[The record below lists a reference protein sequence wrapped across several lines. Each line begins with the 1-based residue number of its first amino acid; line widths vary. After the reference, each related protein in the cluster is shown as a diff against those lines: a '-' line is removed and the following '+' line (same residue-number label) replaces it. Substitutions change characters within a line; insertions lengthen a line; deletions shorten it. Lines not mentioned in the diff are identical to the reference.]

1 MKTLKRIFLIVIA
14 VLFSYCIQGQVSGVK
29 DDISKAQ
36 DLAKQG
42 NTTEA
47 SRLYLD
53 IMSKY
58 PDNREA
64 VQGWLMIN
72 MKRSSTGEEEAIKQL
87 EELEKT
93 NQNNTAILFFKAFLQ
108 TEYKHLDEALKTAE
122 KLVNMKPEDGLNW
135 LLKGQINEALNQ
147 NEEALS
153 SYEKATS
160 LGPENADTWQNKA
173 GLLAKTNKLDEAVIS
188 YTRAIELAPTQPV
201 FIYNRGCVYSRKGD
215 KANALID
222 LGKAVSMNQQFK
234 EYASKDEDFKSLWE
248 DPDFKKI
255 ISQ

>member
-1 MKTLKRIFLIVIA
+1 MKTLKRISFTVIA
-14 VLFSYCIQGQVSGVK
+14 VVISYCSQGQVSDVK
-29 DDISKAQ
+29 DDLSKAQ

-42 NTTEA
+42 QAAEA
-47 SRLYLD
+47 SKVYLE

-87 EELEKT
+87 EEMEKT
-93 NQNNTAILFFKAFLQ
+93 YPDNTAILFFEAFLQ
-108 TEYKHLDEALKTAE
+108 TEYKHLDEALKTVE
-122 KLVNMKPEDGLNW
+122 KLLIMKPEDGLNW
-135 LLKGQINEALNQ
+135 LMKGQILESLNQ

-153 SYEKATS
+153 SYEKSTS
-160 LGPENADTWQNKA
+160 LDPKNADSWQIMA
-173 GLLAKTNKLDEAVIS
+173 GLLAKTNKLDEAISS
-188 YTRAIELAPTQPV
+188 YTKAIELAPAQPI
-201 FIYNRGCVYSRKGD
+201 FIYNRGCAYSRKGD
-215 KANALID
+215 KANALSD
-222 LGKAVSMNQQFK
+222 LEKAVSMNQQLK
-234 EYASKDEDFKSLWE
+234 EYASKDEDFMSLRE